1 MSSDT
6 FALPPGDSPAWAM
19 PRPYHGRRILL
30 AVAVAAMG
38 LVDVLSAL
46 LSHPPDRLKALLHIV
61 PTEVLDTSRTYTL
74 LAGALLLV
82 TAWGLRRGKRRAFVA
97 ALLLCAVSVPVN
109 LFKAF
114 DVEEATVA
122 AALMFLLGV
131 SGDAFRVRSRGLSLA
146 ALRSRALWFA
156 VAFIAYSIVGCWIL
170 EVQNAPQ
177 ASLSRA
183 AAEAAYQAFGV
194 GHPALN
200 VPRQHRLVGWF
211 LRSISLLGL
220 TGLLGLALAA
230 LRPASHRRRH
240 RAEAGRVAALL
251 RAYGDSSVSEFALA
265 ADSDYFFSHNGRAVI
280 AYRFESDTL
289 LAIGDPIGPSEELA
303 PLLRDFAAFCRAHD
317 WEFAFFQARPEHL
330 PRYRTLGWR
339 ALHIGEDPVL
349 WTDRFTLE
357 GSAMGDVRRLSR
369 KAHDAGIEVRHLLP
383 GGEDPHGLR
392 EGRSLDELREVS
404 NQWLHAHAGDE
415 RGFCVGRFDPQR
427 LRETWTSVAWN
438 TPRARIEGFLTWV
451 PVPARRGWALD
462 LMRRRSDSAP
472 GTMEL
477 LIVRSLE
484 AARARGDAML
494 SLSLS
499 ALAHVDEP
507 GGPMPEGGEARDPRA
522 IRAAAQAARAREF
535 LSQHLARFY
544 DFAGLFA
551 WKKKFGPEFEDRY
564 LVYTRPLALPKVA
577 LALVRAQSPGGGL
590 LSYFRP
596 STVPAA
602 KPGRP
607 ATSRSGEPAVA
618 GSPQVPGGVTNR

>member
-1 MSSDT
+1 MSHDT
-6 FALPPGDSPAWAM
+6 LALDPGDLPGWTGA
-19 PRPYHGRRILL
+19 RPYHGRRILL

-46 LSHPPDRLKALLHIV
+46 LSHPPERLVALLHIV

-114 DVEEATVA
+114 DIEEATVA
-122 AALMFLLGV
+122 AALMFVLGV
-131 SGDAFRVRSRGLSLA
+131 SGDAFRVRSRGLSLS
-146 ALRSRALWFA
+146 ALRSRALLFA
-156 VAFIAYSIVGCWIL
+156 VAFAAYAIIGCWIL
-170 EVQNAPQ
+170 EAQHAPQ
-177 ASLSRA
+177 ASLQRA
-183 AAEAAYQAFGV
+183 VAEVAYQTFGI
-194 GHPALN
+194 GHPTLV
-200 VPRQHRLVGWF
+200 VPRAHRVVGWF
-211 LRSISLLGL
+211 LRSMSLLGL

-251 RAYGDSSVSEFALA
+251 REHGDSSVCEFAMA
-265 ADSDYFFSHNGRAVI
+265 PDTDYFFSDNGRAVI

-289 LAIGDPIGPSEELA
+289 LAIGDPIGPPEEHA
-303 PLLRDFAAFCRAHD
+303 PLLRDFAAFCRDHD
-317 WEFAFFQARPEHL
+317 WEFGFFQARPERL
-330 PRYRTLGWR
+330 PVYRALGWR

-349 WTDRFTLE
+349 WTDRFTLQ

-369 KAHDAGIEVRHLLP
+369 RAAEGGIEVRHAFP
-383 GGEDPHGLR
+383 GGEDRHGLR
-392 EGRSLDELREVS
+392 DSHGLFDELHEVS
-404 NQWLHAHAGDE
+404 NQWVRAHQGSE
-415 RGFCVGRFDPQR
+415 RGFCVGRFDAQR
-427 LRETWTSVAWN
+427 LGEAWLAVAWN
-438 TPRARIEGFLTWV
+438 VPRARVEGFLSWV

-462 LMRRRSDSAP
+462 LMRRRSDSGP

-484 AARARGDAML
+484 AARARGDLML

-507 GGPMPEGGEARDPRA
+507 PGTMPEGAEAKDPRA
-522 IRAAAQAARAREF
+522 LRAAAQAARAREF
-535 LSQHLARFY
+535 LGQHLARFY

-551 WKKKFGPEFEDRY
+551 WKKKFAPEFEDRY
-564 LVYTRPLALPKVA
+564 LVYPRPLSLPKVA

-590 LSYFRP
+590 LSYLRP
-596 STVPAA
+596 RTGHLTQAPKPAE
-602 KPGRP
+602 PGP
-607 ATSRSGEPAVA
+607 APASLA
-618 GSPQVPGGVTNR
+618 GSSPGVTNR